1 MISER
6 KRKTPTTKE
15 IKIMNKTQ
23 IWYGEFNK
31 NGIKSMIVNNE
42 DLDTVL
48 YELDCQD
55 ATIII
60 LERL

>member
-1 MISER
+1 
-6 KRKTPTTKE
+6 
-15 IKIMNKTQ
+15 MNKTQ